1 MDYTKLKNTRF
12 MKFIKLRDR
21 IGFALALI
29 VLIVYY
35 VFLIAVGAFPEI
47 LGYMVGPSSVSLGLL
62 IGLFII
68 CLCIALTGLYTFMA
82 NKFFDKEL
90 ESSLRELREKK
101 ILKDDKIGDEQ

>member
-1 MDYTKLKNTRF
+1 MDYKKLESTRF
-12 MKFIKLRDR
+12 AKFIKLRDR

-29 VLIVYY
+29 ILLVYY
-35 VFLIAVGAFPEI
+35 AFLIAVGAFPEI

-90 ESSLRELREKK
+90 ASSLRELREAK
-101 ILKDDKIGDEQ
+101 ILEEDKVGG